1 MKVKKRA
8 DVTFDVDLLA
18 ELDFFFDGFE
28 LNLCYCNPKDV
39 DLYMR
44 KLKPKEIWVE
54 DWSAF

>member
-54 DWSAF
+54 D